1 MLFLKRAYRV
11 ERHLEAKLT
20 QLNGK
25 LKARLEVGTKSP
37 SKEEELID
45 LINRRIRPPRP
56 VKNGEVHIR
65 AMYIVSDSVN
75 NYGGRFPPEEHDR
88 IAALLV
94 DTPVMVGHSKE
105 KLPVARNFHAVV
117 ERANASAKGEV
128 TSWVKVYFYWAK
140 GTKEGEDLKTNI
152 DSGVYKECSI
162 SFSFTTPEC
171 SICGED
177 IRECKHIPFRKYR
190 GPSGEL
196 QTAYFNYRGVQKI
209 LETSLVYRGA
219 TPNTRITKELEF
231 FSLQG
236 YLGQKPPGQV
246 PKEEDKRFRFSFSV
260 NGNRY
265 QFVLPSGYE
274 ERIRQGR
281 CFLADSCYRSGR
293 PEEKDGEASLEDV
306 TIPPGE
312 IVPTRLHRDLM
323 EIRFL
328 SPQVSGDFRF
338 RKVIIN
344 EKFRWLFYRVQ
355 SEDEK

>member
-1 MLFLKRAYRV
+1 MT
-11 ERHLEAKLT
+11 H
-20 QLNGK
+20 LNGR
-25 LKARLEVGTKSP
+25 LKARLEAGTEGS
-37 SKEEELID
+37 SKEGELIE
-45 LINRRIRPPRP
+45 LINARIRPPRP
-56 VKNGEVHIR
+56 VRRGEVYIR

-75 NYGGRFPPEEHDR
+75 SYGGRFPAEEHQR
-88 IAALLV
+88 IADLLV

-117 ERANASAKGEV
+117 ERKAPSQKGEP

-190 GPSGEL
+190 TASGEL
-196 QTAYFNYRGVQKI
+196 RSAYFNYRGIQKI

-219 TPNTRITKELEF
+219 TPNTRITRKLDY

-236 YLGQKPPGQV
+236 YLGEKPAGEAT
-246 PKEEDKRFRFSFSV
+246 EEKLQAVRFTFPVDGRRF
-260 NGNRY
+260 
-265 QFVLPSGYE
+265 QALLPPQYE
-274 ERIRQGR
+274 ERINQGR
-281 CFLADSCYRSGR
+281 CLLADLCLPDREQEQGSS
-293 PEEKDGEASLEDV
+293 ESSLEQVSISPQETSPIKLD
-306 TIPPGE
+306 
-312 IVPTRLHRDLM
+312 RDLM
-323 EIRFL
+323 EIDFSSSRM
-328 SPQVSGDFRF
+328 SGRFRF
-338 RKVIIN
+338 RKVILN
-344 EKFRWLFYRVQ
+344 KRFRWIFYRVK